1 MNEHSFKVL
10 EYHELLALIAGY
22 TQSQLGAD
30 IVQNI
35 RPHTQL
41 NAIQSRRNLY
51 GDLLGMAE
59 TSLSLPPLRID
70 DISQILREVA
80 PDGAVVAGVDL
91 NAVRGVLDVCYD
103 LQAFLTKPECLQF
116 SYLQKLAAPL
126 NPCDQLRFDIA
137 RSIDSDGA
145 VLDSAS
151 PKLRELR
158 RACITTEAKI
168 QRYLDTLVKSN
179 EIGDNAQER
188 FVTMRNGRFVIPIR
202 KDARTSLTGIVHDM
216 SNSGQTMFVEPNET
230 LGWGND
236 LARLRIEERDEVRR
250 ILAVLSG
257 QVRLA
262 ADSIRVNQRIIAEL
276 DAAAA
281 VARWAVAYG
290 CHFPNFGGYLSLH
303 QARHPLLMAQFR
315 KMGGGRD
322 VVPLDLE
329 LPKHSKI
336 LAITGSNTGG
346 KTIALKTTGLLA
358 LAAQSGLPIPASQDS
373 QFAIYDH
380 ILADIGDEQSIEANL
395 STYSGHIS
403 NIASILEETWDGSS
417 LVLLDE
423 LGSGTDPLEGGAIAC
438 AILAAFLKRK
448 AVTITTTHLGMV
460 KNYVQQHPQMTNAA
474 VRFDVNSL
482 KPLFILDIGRPGAS
496 YALLTAKRIGLPA
509 DILADAEKHLSGEHL
524 RMEEMLAK
532 MEADQ
537 KTLAEQARQIE
548 ETNRELIQ
556 KRDQLRSEL
565 DSLRN
570 DRKKLTNEAYQKA
583 QAIVDNTRR
592 DMENHISEIR
602 EKAKRKSNDDS
613 DVQTDDIAKMRDK
626 LADRERRIQQGLRTS
641 SNRPAA
647 PVTADELQVGKKV
660 WIERLNAHG
669 KIVSVSEN
677 KKTIIVSVDG
687 VNFTM
692 KAADLQKPTE
702 KDEPPKPTVV
712 KIVAPIVKG
721 DTSHEINLIGLRVE
735 DALEQLE
742 PFINR
747 SIMARIDEIRVVH
760 GFGTGR
766 LRAGIHEWLCRQPSV
781 RSFRLGREPHD
792 IGGAGC
798 TIVKLRL

>member
-35 RPHTQL
+35 RPQSQL

-236 LARLRIEERDEVRR
+236 LARLRVEERDEVRR

-329 LPKHSKI
+329 LPKGTKI

-438 AILAAFLKRK
+438 AILAAFIKRK
-448 AVTITTTHLGMV
+448 AITITTTHLGMV

-482 KPLFILDIGRPGAS
+482 KPLFILDIGRPGAA

-592 DMENHISEIR
+592 DMENLVREIR
-602 EKAKRKSNDDS
+602 EKAKRKSNDDN
-613 DVQTDDIAKMRDK
+613 DVQTDEIAKMRDK

-766 LRAGIHEWLCRQPSV
+766 LRAGIHEWLRRQPSV

>member
-262 ADSIRVNQRIIAEL
+262 ADSIRINQRIVAEL

-315 KMGGGRD
+315 KIGGGRD
-322 VVPLDLE
+322 VVPLDME
-329 LPKHSKI
+329 LPKGTKI

-438 AILAAFLKRK
+438 AILAAFIKRK
-448 AVTITTTHLGMV
+448 AITITTTHLGMV

-496 YALLTAKRIGLPA
+496 YALLTAKRIGMPA

-556 KRDQLRSEL
+556 KRDQLCSEL

-570 DRKKLTNEAYQKA
+570 DRKKLPNEAYQKA

-592 DMENHISEIR
+592 DMENLVREIR
-602 EKAKRKSNDDS
+602 EKAKRKSNDDN
-613 DVQTDDIAKMRDK
+613 DVQTDEIAKMRDK

-647 PVTADELQVGKKV
+647 PVTADELQVGRKV

-702 KDEPPKPTVV
+702 KDEPPKPAVV

-747 SIMARIDEIRVVH
+747 SVMARIDEIRVVH

-766 LRAGIHEWLCRQPSV
+766 LRAGIHEWLRRQPAV

-798 TIVKLRL
+798 TIVSLRL

>member
-70 DISQILREVA
+70 DISQILREAA

-322 VVPLDLE
+322 VVPLDME
-329 LPKHSKI
+329 LPKGTKI

-438 AILAAFLKRK
+438 AILAAFIKRK
-448 AVTITTTHLGMV
+448 AITITTTHLGMV

-496 YALLTAKRIGLPA
+496 YALLTAKRIGMPA

-592 DMENHISEIR
+592 DMENLVREIR
-602 EKAKRKSNDDS
+602 EKAKRKSNDDN
-613 DVQTDDIAKMRDK
+613 DVQTDEIAKMRDK
-626 LADRERRIQQGLRTS
+626 LADRERRISEGLRTS

-702 KDEPPKPTVV
+702 KDEPPKPAVV

-735 DALEQLE
+735 DALAQLE

-747 SIMARIDEIRVVH
+747 SVMARIDEIRVVH

-766 LRAGIHEWLCRQPSV
+766 LRAGIHEWLRRQPSV
-781 RSFRLGREPHD
+781 RSFHLGREPHD

-798 TIVKLRL
+798 TIVSLRL

>member
-236 LARLRIEERDEVRR
+236 LARLRVEERDEVRR

-329 LPKHSKI
+329 LPKGTKI

-438 AILAAFLKRK
+438 AILAAFVKRK

-496 YALLTAKRIGLPA
+496 YALLTAKRIGMPA

-556 KRDQLRSEL
+556 KRDQLHSEL

-592 DMENHISEIR
+592 DMENLVREIR
-602 EKAKRKSNDDS
+602 EKAKRKSNDDN
-613 DVQTDDIAKMRDK
+613 DVQTDEIAKMRDK

-766 LRAGIHEWLCRQPSV
+766 LRAGIHEWLRRQPSV

>member
-35 RPHTQL
+35 RPQSQL
-41 NAIQSRRNLY
+41 TAIQSRRNLY

-91 NAVRGVLDVCYD
+91 NAVRGVLDVCAD

-236 LARLRIEERDEVRR
+236 LARLRVEERDEVRR

-329 LPKHSKI
+329 LPKGTKI

-438 AILAAFLKRK
+438 AILAAFIKRK
-448 AVTITTTHLGMV
+448 AITITTTHLGMV

-496 YALLTAKRIGLPA
+496 YALLTAKRIGMPA

-592 DMENHISEIR
+592 DMENLVREIR
-602 EKAKRKSNDDS
+602 EKAKRKSNDDN
-613 DVQTDDIAKMRDK
+613 DVQTDEIAKMRDK
-626 LADRERRIQQGLRTS
+626 LADRERRIGEGLRTS

-735 DALEQLE
+735 DALAQLE

-766 LRAGIHEWLCRQPSV
+766 LRAGIHEWLRRQPSV
-781 RSFRLGREPHD
+781 RSFHLGREPHD

>member
-35 RPHTQL
+35 RPQSQL
-41 NAIQSRRNLY
+41 TAIQSRRNLY

-103 LQAFLTKPECLQF
+103 LQAFLTKPECLHF

-236 LARLRIEERDEVRR
+236 LARLRVEERDEVRR

-329 LPKHSKI
+329 LPKGTKI

-438 AILAAFLKRK
+438 AILAAFIKRK
-448 AVTITTTHLGMV
+448 AITITTTHLGMV

-496 YALLTAKRIGLPA
+496 YALLTAKRIGMPA

-592 DMENHISEIR
+592 DMENLVREIR
-602 EKAKRKSNDDS
+602 EKAKRKSNDDN
-613 DVQTDDIAKMRDK
+613 DVQTDEIAKMRDK

-692 KAADLQKPTE
+692 KAAELQKPTE

-766 LRAGIHEWLCRQPSV
+766 LRAGIHEWLRRQPSV
-781 RSFRLGREPHD
+781 RSFHLGREPHD

>member
-35 RPHTQL
+35 RPQSQL

-236 LARLRIEERDEVRR
+236 LARLRVEERDEVRR

-329 LPKHSKI
+329 LPKGTKI

-438 AILAAFLKRK
+438 AILAAFVKRK
-448 AVTITTTHLGMV
+448 AITITTTHLGMV

-496 YALLTAKRIGLPA
+496 YALLTAKRIGMPA

-592 DMENHISEIR
+592 DMENLVREIR
-602 EKAKRKSNDDS
+602 EKAKRKSNDDN
-613 DVQTDDIAKMRDK
+613 DVQTDEIAKMRDK
-626 LADRERRIQQGLRTS
+626 LTDRERRIQQGLRTS

-766 LRAGIHEWLCRQPSV
+766 LRAGIHEWLRRQPSV

>member
-35 RPHTQL
+35 RTQTQL

-236 LARLRIEERDEVRR
+236 LARLRVEERDEVRR

-290 CHFPNFGGYLSLH
+290 CHFPNFGGYLSLR

-315 KMGGGRD
+315 KMGGSRD

-329 LPKHSKI
+329 LPKGTKI

-438 AILAAFLKRK
+438 AILAAFIKRK
-448 AVTITTTHLGMV
+448 AITITTTHLGMV

-496 YALLTAKRIGLPA
+496 YALLTAKRIGMPA

-592 DMENHISEIR
+592 DMENLVREIR
-602 EKAKRKSNDDS
+602 EKAKRKSNDDN
-613 DVQTDDIAKMRDK
+613 DVQTDEIAKMRDK

-766 LRAGIHEWLCRQPSV
+766 LRAGIHEWLRSQPSV
-781 RSFRLGREPHD
+781 RSFHLGREPHD

>member
-35 RPHTQL
+35 RPQSQL
-41 NAIQSRRNLY
+41 TAIQSRRNLY

-236 LARLRIEERDEVRR
+236 LARLRVEERDEVRR

-329 LPKHSKI
+329 LPKGTKI

-438 AILAAFLKRK
+438 AILAAFIKRK

-496 YALLTAKRIGLPA
+496 YALLTAKRIGMPA

-592 DMENHISEIR
+592 DMENLVREIR
-602 EKAKRKSNDDS
+602 EKAKRKSNDDN
-613 DVQTDDIAKMRDK
+613 DVQTDEIAKMRDK

-766 LRAGIHEWLCRQPSV
+766 LRAGIHEWLRRQPAV

-798 TIVKLRL
+798 TIVSLRL

>member
-35 RPHTQL
+35 RPQSQL

-236 LARLRIEERDEVRR
+236 LARLRVEERDEVRR

-329 LPKHSKI
+329 LPKGTKI

-438 AILAAFLKRK
+438 AILAAFIKRK
-448 AVTITTTHLGMV
+448 AITITTTHLGMV

-496 YALLTAKRIGLPA
+496 YALLTAKRIGMPA

-592 DMENHISEIR
+592 DMENLVREIR
-602 EKAKRKSNDDS
+602 EKAKRKSNDDN
-613 DVQTDDIAKMRDK
+613 DVQTDEIAKMRDK

-747 SIMARIDEIRVVH
+747 SVMARIDEIRVVH

-766 LRAGIHEWLCRQPSV
+766 LRAGIHEWLRRQPSV

>member
-103 LQAFLTKPECLQF
+103 LQAFLTKPECLHF

-202 KDARTSLTGIVHDM
+202 KDAHTTLTGIVHDL
-216 SNSGQTMFVEPNET
+216 SNSGQTMFVEPNAT

-329 LPKHSKI
+329 LPKGTKI

-474 VRFDVNSL
+474 VRFDINSL

-509 DILADAEKHLSGEHL
+509 DILADAENHLSGEHL

-592 DMENHISEIR
+592 DMENLVREIR
-602 EKAKRKSNDDS
+602 EKAKRKSNDGS
-613 DVQTDDIAKMRDK
+613 DVQTDDIAKIREK
-626 LADRERRIQQGLRTS
+626 IVDRERRIGEGLRTS

-692 KAADLQKPTE
+692 KAADIQKPTE

-712 KIVAPIVKG
+712 KIVAPVVKG

-766 LRAGIHEWLCRQPSV
+766 LRAGIHEWLRRQPSV

>member
-236 LARLRIEERDEVRR
+236 LARLRVEERDEVRR

-329 LPKHSKI
+329 LPKGTKI

-496 YALLTAKRIGLPA
+496 YALLTAKRIGMPA
-509 DILADAEKHLSGEHL
+509 DILTDAEKHLSGEHL

-592 DMENHISEIR
+592 DMENLVREIR
-602 EKAKRKSNDDS
+602 EKAKRKSNDDN
-613 DVQTDDIAKMRDK
+613 DVQTDEIAKMRDK

-702 KDEPPKPTVV
+702 KDEPPKPAVV

-766 LRAGIHEWLCRQPSV
+766 LRAGIHEWLRRQPSV
-781 RSFRLGREPHD
+781 RSFHLGREPHD

>member
-103 LQAFLTKPECLQF
+103 LQAFLTKPECLHF

-126 NPCDQLRFDIA
+126 NPCNQLRFDIA

-202 KDARTSLTGIVHDM
+202 KDAHTTLTGIVHDL
-216 SNSGQTMFVEPNET
+216 SNSGQTMFVEPNAT

-315 KMGGGRD
+315 KIGGRRD

-329 LPKHSKI
+329 LPKGTKI

-474 VRFDVNSL
+474 VRFDINSL
-482 KPLFILDIGRPGAS
+482 KPLFILYIGRPGAS
-496 YALLTAKRIGLPA
+496 YALL
-509 DILADAEKHLSGEHL
+509 EHL

-592 DMENHISEIR
+592 DMENLVREIR
-602 EKAKRKSNDDS
+602 EKAKRKSNDGS
-613 DVQTDDIAKMRDK
+613 DVQTDDIAKIREK
-626 LADRERRIQQGLRTS
+626 IVDRERRIGEGLRTS

-692 KAADLQKPTE
+692 KAAELQKPTE

-766 LRAGIHEWLCRQPSV
+766 LRAGIHEWLRRQPSV

>member
-35 RPHTQL
+35 RPQSQL

-315 KMGGGRD
+315 KIGGGRD

-329 LPKHSKI
+329 LPKGTKI

-496 YALLTAKRIGLPA
+496 YALLTAKRIGMPA

-592 DMENHISEIR
+592 DMENLVREIR
-602 EKAKRKSNDDS
+602 EKAKRKSNDDN
-613 DVQTDDIAKMRDK
+613 DVQTDEIAKMRDK

-766 LRAGIHEWLCRQPSV
+766 LRAGIHEWLRRQPSV

-798 TIVKLRL
+798 TIVSLRL

>member
-35 RPHTQL
+35 RPQTQL

-103 LQAFLTKPECLQF
+103 LQAFLTKPECLHF

-236 LARLRIEERDEVRR
+236 LARLRVEERDEVRR

-262 ADSIRVNQRIIAEL
+262 SDSIRVNQRIIAEL

-329 LPKHSKI
+329 LPKGTKI

-438 AILAAFLKRK
+438 AILAAFVKRK
-448 AVTITTTHLGMV
+448 AITITTTHLGMV

-496 YALLTAKRIGLPA
+496 YALLTAKRIGMPA

-592 DMENHISEIR
+592 DMENLVREIR
-602 EKAKRKSNDDS
+602 EKAKRKSNDDN
-613 DVQTDDIAKMRDK
+613 DVQTDEIAKMRDK

-647 PVTADELQVGKKV
+647 PVTADELQIGKKV

-692 KAADLQKPTE
+692 KAAELQKPTE

-735 DALEQLE
+735 DALAQLE

-747 SIMARIDEIRVVH
+747 SVMARIDEIRVVH

-766 LRAGIHEWLCRQPSV
+766 LRAGIHEWLRRQPSV
-781 RSFRLGREPHD
+781 RSFHLGREPHD

>member
-103 LQAFLTKPECLQF
+103 LQAFLTKPECLHF

-126 NPCDQLRFDIA
+126 NPCNQLRFDIA

-202 KDARTSLTGIVHDM
+202 KDAHTTLTGIVHDL
-216 SNSGQTMFVEPNET
+216 SNSGQTMFVEPNAT

-262 ADSIRVNQRIIAEL
+262 ADSIRVNQRIVAEL

-329 LPKHSKI
+329 LPKGTKI

-474 VRFDVNSL
+474 VRFDINSL

-509 DILADAEKHLSGEHL
+509 DILADAENHLSGEHL

-592 DMENHISEIR
+592 DMENLVREIR
-602 EKAKRKSNDDS
+602 EKAKRKSNDDN
-613 DVQTDDIAKMRDK
+613 DVQTDDIAKIREK
-626 LADRERRIQQGLRTS
+626 IVDRERRIGEGLRTS

-766 LRAGIHEWLCRQPSV
+766 LRAGIHEWLRRQPSV
-781 RSFRLGREPHD
+781 RSFHLGREPHD

>member
-1 MNEHSFKVL
+1 M
-10 EYHELLALIAGY
+10 
-22 TQSQLGAD
+22 
-30 IVQNI
+30 
-35 RPHTQL
+35 
-41 NAIQSRRNLY
+41 
-51 GDLLGMAE
+51 
-59 TSLSLPPLRID
+59 
-70 DISQILREVA
+70 
-80 PDGAVVAGVDL
+80 
-91 NAVRGVLDVCYD
+91 
-103 LQAFLTKPECLQF
+103 
-116 SYLQKLAAPL
+116 
-126 NPCDQLRFDIA
+126 
-137 RSIDSDGA
+137 
-145 VLDSAS
+145 
-151 PKLRELR
+151 
-158 RACITTEAKI
+158 
-168 QRYLDTLVKSN
+168 
-179 EIGDNAQER
+179 
-188 FVTMRNGRFVIPIR
+188 
-202 KDARTSLTGIVHDM
+202 
-216 SNSGQTMFVEPNET
+216 
-230 LGWGND
+230 
-236 LARLRIEERDEVRR
+236 
-250 ILAVLSG
+250 
-257 QVRLA
+257 
-262 ADSIRVNQRIIAEL
+262 
-276 DAAAA
+276 
-281 VARWAVAYG
+281 
-290 CHFPNFGGYLSLH
+290 
-303 QARHPLLMAQFR
+303 
-315 KMGGGRD
+315 
-322 VVPLDLE
+322 
-329 LPKHSKI
+329 
-336 LAITGSNTGG
+336 
-346 KTIALKTTGLLA
+346 
-358 LAAQSGLPIPASQDS
+358 AAQSGLPIPASQDS

-496 YALLTAKRIGLPA
+496 YALLTAKRIGMPA

-592 DMENHISEIR
+592 DMENLVREIR
-602 EKAKRKSNDDS
+602 EKAKRKSNDDN
-613 DVQTDDIAKMRDK
+613 DVQTDEIAKMRDK
-626 LADRERRIQQGLRTS
+626 LADRERRIGEGLRTS

-766 LRAGIHEWLCRQPSV
+766 LRAGIHEWLRRQPSV
-781 RSFRLGREPHD
+781 RSFHLGREPHD

>member
-35 RPHTQL
+35 RPQTQL

-236 LARLRIEERDEVRR
+236 LARLRVEERDEVRR

-329 LPKHSKI
+329 LPKGTKI

-438 AILAAFLKRK
+438 AILAAFIKRK
-448 AVTITTTHLGMV
+448 AITITTTHLGMV

-496 YALLTAKRIGLPA
+496 YALLTAKRIGMPA

-592 DMENHISEIR
+592 DMENLVREIR
-602 EKAKRKSNDDS
+602 EKAKRKSNDDN
-613 DVQTDDIAKMRDK
+613 DVQTDEIAKMRDK

-735 DALEQLE
+735 DALAQLE

-747 SIMARIDEIRVVH
+747 SVMARIDEIRVVH

-766 LRAGIHEWLCRQPSV
+766 LRAGIHEWLRRQPSV
-781 RSFRLGREPHD
+781 RSFHLGREPHD

-798 TIVKLRL
+798 TIVLLRL

>member
-35 RPHTQL
+35 RTQTQL

-236 LARLRIEERDEVRR
+236 LARLRVEERDEVRR

-290 CHFPNFGGYLSLH
+290 CHFPNFGGYLSLR

-315 KMGGGRD
+315 KMGGSRD

-329 LPKHSKI
+329 LPKGTKI

-438 AILAAFLKRK
+438 AILAAFIKRK
-448 AVTITTTHLGMV
+448 AITITTTHLGMV

-496 YALLTAKRIGLPA
+496 YALLTAKRIGMPA

-592 DMENHISEIR
+592 DMENLVREIR
-602 EKAKRKSNDDS
+602 EKAKRKSNDDN
-613 DVQTDDIAKMRDK
+613 DVQTDEIAKMRDK

-766 LRAGIHEWLCRQPSV
+766 LRAGIHEWLRRQPSV
-781 RSFRLGREPHD
+781 RSFHLGREPHD

>member
-35 RPHTQL
+35 RPQSQL
-41 NAIQSRRNLY
+41 TAIQSRRNLY

-236 LARLRIEERDEVRR
+236 LARLRVEERDEVRR

-329 LPKHSKI
+329 LPKGTKI

-438 AILAAFLKRK
+438 AILAAFIKRK
-448 AVTITTTHLGMV
+448 AITITTTHLGMV

-496 YALLTAKRIGLPA
+496 YALLTAKRIGMPA

-592 DMENHISEIR
+592 DMENLVREIR
-602 EKAKRKSNDDS
+602 EKAKRKSNDDN
-613 DVQTDDIAKMRDK
+613 DVQTDEIAKMRDK

-747 SIMARIDEIRVVH
+747 SVMARIDEIRVVH

-766 LRAGIHEWLCRQPSV
+766 LRAGIHEWLRRQPSV
-781 RSFRLGREPHD
+781 RSFHLGREPHD

-798 TIVKLRL
+798 TIVSLRL

>member
-329 LPKHSKI
+329 LPKGTKI

-438 AILAAFLKRK
+438 AILAAFVKRK

-496 YALLTAKRIGLPA
+496 YALLTAKRIGMPA

-592 DMENHISEIR
+592 DMENLVREIR
-602 EKAKRKSNDDS
+602 EKAKRKSNDDN
-613 DVQTDDIAKMRDK
+613 DVQTDEIAKMRDK

-766 LRAGIHEWLCRQPSV
+766 LRAGIHEWLRRQPSV

>member
-35 RPHTQL
+35 RPQSQL

-236 LARLRIEERDEVRR
+236 LARLRVEERDEVRR

-262 ADSIRVNQRIIAEL
+262 ADSIRVNQRIVAEL

-329 LPKHSKI
+329 LPKGTKI

-438 AILAAFLKRK
+438 AILAAFVKRK
-448 AVTITTTHLGMV
+448 AITITTTHLGMV

-496 YALLTAKRIGLPA
+496 YALLTAKRIGMPA

-592 DMENHISEIR
+592 DMENLVREIR
-602 EKAKRKSNDDS
+602 EKAKRKSNDDN
-613 DVQTDDIAKMRDK
+613 DVQTDEIAKMRDK

-766 LRAGIHEWLCRQPSV
+766 LRAGIHEWLRRQPAV
-781 RSFRLGREPHD
+781 RSFRLLY
-792 IGGAGC
+792 
-798 TIVKLRL
+798 V

>member
-1 MNEHSFKVL
+1 MIIRPSPMNEHSFKVL

-80 PDGAVVAGVDL
+80 PDGAVVPGVDL

-126 NPCDQLRFDIA
+126 NPCNQLRFDIA

-202 KDARTSLTGIVHDM
+202 KDAHTTLTGIVHDL
-216 SNSGQTMFVEPNET
+216 SNSGQTMFVEPNAT

-262 ADSIRVNQRIIAEL
+262 SDSIRVNQRIIAEL

-303 QARHPLLMAQFR
+303 QARHPLLMAQVR

-329 LPKHSKI
+329 LPKGTKI

-346 KTIALKTTGLLA
+346 KTIALKTTG
-358 LAAQSGLPIPASQDS
+358 
-373 QFAIYDH
+373 
-380 ILADIGDEQSIEANL
+380 
-395 STYSGHIS
+395 
-403 NIASILEETWDGSS
+403 
-417 LVLLDE
+417 
-423 LGSGTDPLEGGAIAC
+423 
-438 AILAAFLKRK
+438 
-448 AVTITTTHLGMV
+448 
-460 KNYVQQHPQMTNAA
+460 
-474 VRFDVNSL
+474 
-482 KPLFILDIGRPGAS
+482 
-496 YALLTAKRIGLPA
+496 
-509 DILADAEKHLSGEHL
+509 
-524 RMEEMLAK
+524 
-532 MEADQ
+532 
-537 KTLAEQARQIE
+537 
-548 ETNRELIQ
+548 
-556 KRDQLRSEL
+556 
-565 DSLRN
+565 
-570 DRKKLTNEAYQKA
+570 
-583 QAIVDNTRR
+583 
-592 DMENHISEIR
+592 
-602 EKAKRKSNDDS
+602 
-613 DVQTDDIAKMRDK
+613 
-626 LADRERRIQQGLRTS
+626 
-641 SNRPAA
+641 
-647 PVTADELQVGKKV
+647 
-660 WIERLNAHG
+660 
-669 KIVSVSEN
+669 
-677 KKTIIVSVDG
+677 
-687 VNFTM
+687 
-692 KAADLQKPTE
+692 
-702 KDEPPKPTVV
+702 
-712 KIVAPIVKG
+712 
-721 DTSHEINLIGLRVE
+721 
-735 DALEQLE
+735 
-742 PFINR
+742 
-747 SIMARIDEIRVVH
+747 
-760 GFGTGR
+760 
-766 LRAGIHEWLCRQPSV
+766 
-781 RSFRLGREPHD
+781 
-792 IGGAGC
+792 
-798 TIVKLRL
+798 

>member
-35 RPHTQL
+35 RPQSQL

-236 LARLRIEERDEVRR
+236 LARLRVEERDEVRR

-262 ADSIRVNQRIIAEL
+262 ADSIRVNQRIVAEL

-329 LPKHSKI
+329 LPKGTKI

-438 AILAAFLKRK
+438 AILAAFVKRK
-448 AVTITTTHLGMV
+448 AITITTTHLGMV

-496 YALLTAKRIGLPA
+496 YALLTAKRIGMPA

-592 DMENHISEIR
+592 DMENLVREIR
-602 EKAKRKSNDDS
+602 EKAKRKSNDDN
-613 DVQTDDIAKMRDK
+613 DVQTDEIAKMRDK

-766 LRAGIHEWLCRQPSV
+766 LRAGIHEWLRRQPAV

-798 TIVKLRL
+798 TIVSLRL

>member
-35 RPHTQL
+35 RPQTQL

-116 SYLQKLAAPL
+116 SHLQKLAAPL

-236 LARLRIEERDEVRR
+236 LARLRVEERDEVRR

-329 LPKHSKI
+329 LPKGTKI

-438 AILAAFLKRK
+438 AILAAFVKRK

-496 YALLTAKRIGLPA
+496 YALLTAKRIGMPA

-592 DMENHISEIR
+592 DMENLVREIR
-602 EKAKRKSNDDS
+602 EKAKRKSNDDN
-613 DVQTDDIAKMRDK
+613 DVQTDEIAKMRDK

-735 DALEQLE
+735 DALAQLE

-747 SIMARIDEIRVVH
+747 SVMARIDEIRVVH

-766 LRAGIHEWLCRQPSV
+766 LRAGIHEWLRRQPSV
-781 RSFRLGREPHD
+781 RSFHLGREPHD

-798 TIVKLRL
+798 TIVSLRL

>member
-35 RPHTQL
+35 RPQSQL
-41 NAIQSRRNLY
+41 TAIQSRRNLY

-91 NAVRGVLDVCYD
+91 NAVRGVLDVCAD

-116 SYLQKLAAPL
+116 SHLQKLAAPL

-158 RACITTEAKI
+158 RACVTTEAKI
-168 QRYLDTLVKSN
+168 QRYLDTLVKSS

-236 LARLRIEERDEVRR
+236 LARLRVEERDEVRR

-329 LPKHSKI
+329 LPKGTKI

-438 AILAAFLKRK
+438 AILAAFVKRK
-448 AVTITTTHLGMV
+448 AITITTTHLGMV

-496 YALLTAKRIGLPA
+496 YALLTAKRIGMPA

-592 DMENHISEIR
+592 DMENLVREIR
-602 EKAKRKSNDDS
+602 EKAKRKSNDDN
-613 DVQTDDIAKMRDK
+613 DVQTDEIARMRDK

-669 KIVSVSEN
+669 RIVSVSEN

-712 KIVAPIVKG
+712 KIVAPVVKG

-735 DALEQLE
+735 DALAQLE

-747 SIMARIDEIRVVH
+747 SVMARIDEIRVVH

-766 LRAGIHEWLCRQPSV
+766 LRAGIHEWLRRQPAV

-798 TIVKLRL
+798 TIVSLRL